1 MNANMDKKNSEHDI
15 RRKAMDLLA
24 LREHSRFELT
34 RKLRQ
39 REFPDE
45 LIFQELDKLEQEKLL
60 SDERFAQAYA
70 RMRTNKGF
78 GPRRIA
84 IELKERGISKHLID
98 TVLSESDTIWA
109 QRAANALHKRFGKN
123 PSRELGERIK
133 QKRFLEYRGFS
144 YEQIELRLES
154 DAQFTN

>member
-1 MNANMDKKNSEHDI
+1 MDKNSISLNLRH
-15 RRKAMDLLA
+15 KAMDLLA
-24 LREHSRFELT
+24 LREHSRVELT

-39 REFPDE
+39 REFSEDM
-45 LIFQELDKLEQEKLL
+45 ISQELDKLEQEKLL

-70 RMRTNKGF
+70 RMRINKGF

-84 IELKERGISKHLID
+84 LELKERGISKQLVD

-109 QRAANALHKRFGKN
+109 QRAANALGKRFGRN
-123 PSRELGERIK
+123 PSGELSERVK

-144 YEQIELRLES
+144 YEQIELGLQECTVHKLE
-154 DAQFTN
+154 QNF